1 MLARLHGQQKG
12 SQTPGSMEGWG
23 STYDTLVGLMSLGQ
37 EQKVRQ
43 ATLEL
48 VDIQPAGRILE
59 VGCGTGSLTL
69 AAKTKAGPQSQ
80 VFGIDV
86 APDMIGKA
94 RQKAAKA
101 GLDVQFQLGRIEAI
115 PYPDSQFDLV
125 LSSLMLHHVPDLK
138 DKQQGIAEA
147 LRVLK
152 PGGQLLIVD
161 MEPPQ
166 NPHVKGLASLI
177 VGREMLAHN
186 VREFIPLLEKAGFVD
201 IKTGPTRFR
210 LLSYLSG
217 KRSSSNS

>member
-1 MLARLHGQQKG
+1 MLARLHGKQRG
-12 SQTPGSMEGWG
+12 NQTPGSMEGWG
-23 STYDTLVGLMSLGQ
+23 NTYDTFVGLMSLGQ
-37 EQKVRQ
+37 ERKIRQ

-48 VDIQPAGRILE
+48 VEIQPADRILE

-69 AAKTKAGPQSQ
+69 AAKTKAGTHSQ
-80 VFGIDV
+80 VFGIDI
-86 APDMIGKA
+86 AADMIDTA

-101 GLDVQFQLGRIEAI
+101 GLDVQFQVGRIETI

-125 LSSLMLHHVPDLK
+125 LSSLMLHHVHDPK

-152 PGGQLLIVD
+152 PGGRLLIVD

-166 NPHVKGLASLI
+166 NPHIKGLASLI

-201 IKTGPTRFR
+201 IKTGPTKFRF
-210 LLSYLSG
+210 LSYLSG
-217 KRSSSNS
+217 IRV